1 MTAGDMRPYIPP
13 EKSLP
18 EITIKAIILGI
29 ILAIVLG
36 AANVYLGLYVGMT
49 VSASIPAAVISMAIL
64 RGGRLRANILE
75 NNIVQ
80 TAASSGEALA
90 AGVIFT
96 IPALV
101 LMGYWTKFPYAI
113 VTIIAALGGSLG
125 TLYTI
130 ITRRAFIVEER
141 LPYPE
146 GTACAD
152 VLIAGDKGGVYA
164 APILYGGILG
174 AVYKFFTGRA
184 WAGSLEAAKFVGGSL
199 AFFGS
204 DLSVALGAVGYIVGL
219 NIAVLVFIGGAIAW
233 FILIPAYI
241 AHQGLSNVISTY
253 GTDNPIDLA
262 YSVWSAKIRLV
273 GAGTMLVGGLWS
285 IIKLRKPIASGIKG
299 GIKAAKMKAA
309 GEEILRTEHDMPMTY
324 TLALTMAFV
333 IPLAVF
339 YWYILDRYIGVTGG
353 TSVGS
358 TVVAAIVMLIVGFLA
373 SSIAAY
379 LAGIVGSS
387 NNPVSGI
394 TIMTL
399 ILTALLLKYA
409 VGLSG
414 IEGAAATILVAA
426 VICSAAAIAGDVMQ
440 DLATGHIVGATPWK
454 QQAMEIVGTFAAAF
468 VMAPVLNMLHQA
480 YGIGSKELPAPQ
492 ANLMA
497 SISKGIF
504 EGTLD
509 MRMFAIGIII
519 AIIFI
524 VMDEILAMRKS
535 RFRTPVMPVAVGIY
549 LPIGLAVPI
558 LIGGIVR
565 YIVERRKKA
574 VSEVDP
580 GVVSAAGLIAGEAL
594 AGIAIAGLVIS
605 AITTKWIFLVGVL
618 IAVLFIGIFAV
629 KKAKMPTIMT
639 ALFLVLGGLAYAITK
654 AGISYLPEI
663 LGFITMLASLYFV
676 HELAI
681 KYKIEGSS

>member
-1 MTAGDMRPYIPP
+1 MAAGEMKPYVPP

-36 AANVYLGLYVGMT
+36 AANVYLGLYAGMT
-49 VSASIPAAVISMAIL
+49 ISASIPAAVISMAIL
-64 RGGRLRANILE
+64 RGGKLRANILE

-101 LMGYWTKFPYAI
+101 LMGYWTGFPYAI

-184 WAGSLEAAKFVGGSL
+184 WAGSLEVAKFIGGSL

-219 NIAVLVFIGGAIAW
+219 NIAILVFIGGAIAW

-241 AHQGLSNVISTY
+241 AHQGLENVINTY
-253 GTDNPIDLA
+253 GTSNPIDLA

-285 IIKLRKPIASGIKG
+285 IIKLRKPIASGIRG
-299 GIKAAKMKAA
+299 GIRAAKMRAA
-309 GEEILRTEHDMPMTY
+309 GEEVLRTEHDMPMTY
-324 TLALTMAFV
+324 TLGLTIAFIV
-333 IPLAVF
+333 PLAVF
-339 YWYILDRYIGVTGG
+339 YWYILDKYVGITGG
-353 TSVGS
+353 VSIGS
-358 TVVAAIVMLIVGFLA
+358 TIVAAVIMILVGFLA

-399 ILTALLLKYA
+399 IITALLLKYA
-409 VGLSG
+409 VGLRG

-468 VMAPVLNMLHQA
+468 VMAPVLNMLHKA
-480 YGIGSKELPAPQ
+480 YVIGSKELPAPQ

-509 MRMFAIGIII
+509 MNMFVIGIII

-524 VMDEILAMRKS
+524 VLDEILAAKKA

-558 LIGGIVR
+558 LIGGIVK
-565 YIVERRKKA
+565 YIVEKKKKV

-580 GVVSAAGLIAGEAL
+580 GVISAAGLIAGEAL
-594 AGIAIAGLVIS
+594 AGIVIAGLVVS
-605 AITTKWIFLVGVL
+605 AISSNWIFLTGVI
-618 IAVLFIGIFAV
+618 IAVIFLVIFAIR
-629 KKAKMPTIMT
+629 KAQMPAVMT
-639 ALFLVLGGLAYAITK
+639 LIFLVLGGLAYAATR
-654 AGISYLPEI
+654 AGVAYVPEV
-663 LGFITMLASLYFV
+663 LGFITMLAALYFV
-676 HELAI
+676 YNLGL
-681 KYKIEGSS
+681 KYKIEES